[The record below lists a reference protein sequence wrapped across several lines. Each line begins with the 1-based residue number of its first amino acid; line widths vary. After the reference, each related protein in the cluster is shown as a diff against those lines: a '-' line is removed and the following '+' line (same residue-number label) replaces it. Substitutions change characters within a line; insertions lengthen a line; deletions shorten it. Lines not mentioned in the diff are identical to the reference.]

1 MLIAENTGLAFQKG
15 YRCDNGLL
23 GDLDSTFHPQRIGQ
37 SFGHPLLFKRYIGRP
52 FDVRAIENYCL
63 ITARNY
69 IRGTPSVTV
78 SIPDIFINAVNNE
91 WNVKMNA
98 TLPDVQHY
106 FRPGIIEFRAGHPDL
121 ALLPAAG
128 VLRATQVMLER
139 EASRA
144 LSYGAE
150 QGPGCLINQ
159 LCAWLG
165 RMQGETPPPPEQVLI
180 SGGASQALDMLCM
193 LFTTPGDIALVQSPT
208 YHLALR
214 VMRDHRLELVSLP
227 SDDKGLNVDAL
238 EETLN
243 SLQRSGKPPRLLY
256 LVPTFNNP
264 NGITLPLER
273 RNALAELAQEF
284 NFIVVEDDVYY
295 QLWYD
300 KPPPPSIYSLAQS
313 GSIIR
318 LGSFSKILA
327 PGLRL
332 GWVFASP
339 EIVRRCVQSGVLDS
353 GGGLNHYTAHV
364 VAALIELGLL
374 DEQVAILRD
383 TYRERRDMLVHAL
396 EEHLPGDC
404 SWVIPQG
411 GFFVWLQ
418 LPAHIDSASFLPAA
432 EAAGVSYMP
441 GARFF
446 ANGRGKCYC
455 RLNFTMFSRDELV
468 EGARRLGEALLH
480 Q

>member
-1 MLIAENTGLAFQKG
+1 VL
-15 YRCDNGLL
+15 
-23 GDLDSTFHPQRIGQ
+23 
-37 SFGHPLLFKRYIGRP
+37 
-52 FDVRAIENYCL
+52 
-63 ITARNY
+63 
-69 IRGTPSVTV
+69 
-78 SIPDIFINAVNNE
+78 IPDIFITAVNNE
-91 WNVKMNA
+91 WNVKMIV
-98 TLPDVQHY
+98 TLPDVQHE

-165 RMQGETPPPPEQVLI
+165 RVQGETPPPSDQVLI

-193 LFTTPGDIALVQSPT
+193 LFTSPGDIALVQSPT

-214 VMRDHRLELVSLP
+214 VIRDHRLDLVSVP
-227 SDDKGLNVDAL
+227 SDDKGLNMHAL
-238 EETLN
+238 EETL
-243 SLQRSGKPPRLLY
+243 SRLQRRGKPPRLLY

-264 NGITLPLER
+264 SGITLPLEQR
-273 RNALAELAQEF
+273 RALAELAQQS
-284 NFIVVEDDVYY
+284 NLIVVEDDVYY

-300 KPPPPSIYSLAQS
+300 KPPPPSIYSLAPS

-353 GGGLNHYTAHV
+353 GGGFNHFTAHV
-364 VAALIELGLL
+364 VAAFIELGLL
-374 DEQVAILRD
+374 DQQVAILRD

-396 EEHLPGDC
+396 EEHLPQDC
-404 SWVIPQG
+404 SWVTPQG
-411 GFFVWLQ
+411 GFFVWLR

-446 ANGRGKCYC
+446 ANARGECYC
-455 RLNFTMFSRDELV
+455 RLNFTMFSSDELE
-468 EGARRLGEALLH
+468 EGARRLGKALLH
-480 Q
+480 R